1 MSNNIT
7 FVSTGDD
14 ALEVRETPQLDPLEK
29 YLRARRDA
37 LLAELRAIEDIL
49 GIDPTLTASQAR
61 RAYTRSN
68 ERA

>member
-1 MSNNIT
+1 MPNNIT
-7 FVSTGDD
+7 FISAGDD
-14 ALEVRETPQLDPLEK
+14 TLEIHTTPQLDPFEK

-37 LLAELRAIEDIL
+37 LLAELRAIEDVL